1 MVYFNAI
8 GKAWAADFD
17 RDYWHM
23 AEGEAYDYIL
33 ENDHSDKITVDSTG
47 TRYPLNLLP
56 EDQRERLEV
65 TKEEPMYFIETY
77 RGKLGNEIP
86 LAGYE
91 EVHSVLVDGF
101 KIATV
106 YKRE

>member
-1 MVYFNAI
+1 M
-8 GKAWAADFD
+8 
-17 RDYWHM
+17 
-23 AEGEAYDYIL
+23 
-33 ENDHSDKITVDSTG
+33 DSTG
-47 TRYPLNLLP
+47 TRYPLNHLP

>member
-1 MVYFNAI
+1 
-8 GKAWAADFD
+8 
-17 RDYWHM
+17 
-23 AEGEAYDYIL
+23 
-33 ENDHSDKITVDSTG
+33 
-47 TRYPLNLLP
+47 
-56 EDQRERLEV
+56 
-65 TKEEPMYFIETY
+65 MYFIETY

>member
-1 MVYFNAI
+1 
-8 GKAWAADFD
+8 
-17 RDYWHM
+17 M